1 MKFTDVKTLEHL
13 LKEYKIKEQY
23 PIPSGEQGHGTKAKQ
38 NKTSTANKLSFSPTT
53 TNAPKPKEPE
63 AEMPELIKAKDV
75 QPNSMN
81 KTNFVFYNNYNES

>member
-53 TNAPKPKEPE
+53 TNAPKPTGSRGKASNYTWRHARTKEG
-63 AEMPELIKAKDV
+63 
-75 QPNSMN
+75 N
-81 KTNFVFYNNYNES
+81 